1 MTHREQ
7 PAIQLRKSQEQTVSK
22 TTIAYFEARAR
33 IEPIRVILEE
43 LAIPYEDQRVSFEA
57 WGEMKSDTPFGALPS
72 YRKDDMEIFQSH
84 AIIRHL
90 ARVHDLYGSTEA
102 ERVRC
107 DVVEEAL
114 CDLSELVGKALWR
127 PHFAEERADYIA
139 NELGP
144 TLHRLEQFLKS
155 NQNLGGFW
163 VGSSLTFVDLVAFAI
178 LDSTGA
184 MFPEA
189 LEKCPALRDF
199 CDEIASRPRIA
210 AYIESG
216 RRPATIQ
223 LGPRG
228 PIYDSD
234 F

>member
-1 MTHREQ
+1 M
-7 PAIQLRKSQEQTVSK
+7 SK

-33 IEPIRVILEE
+33 VEPIRVILEE
-43 LAIPYEDQRVSFEA
+43 LAIPYEDQKISSETWVK
-57 WGEMKSDTPFGALPS
+57 MKSDTPFGALPS
-72 YRKDDMEIFQSH
+72 YRKGSMEIFQSH

-107 DVVEEAL
+107 DVIEEAIS
-114 CDLSELVGKALWR
+114 DLNELVGKAPWR
-127 PHFAEERADYIA
+127 PNFDTERADYVA

-144 TLHRLEQFLKS
+144 MLDRLERFLKS
-155 NQNLGGFW
+155 NESPAGFW
-163 VGSSLTFVDLVAFAI
+163 VGSSLTFVDLIAFAL

-189 LEKCPALRDF
+189 MVQYPALQAF
-199 CDEIASRPRIA
+199 CDQMASRPRIS

-216 RRPATIQ
+216 RRPAVIQ
-223 LGPRG
+223 HGPQG
-228 PIYDSD
+228 PIYNSE

>member
-1 MTHREQ
+1 M
-7 PAIQLRKSQEQTVSK
+7 SK
-22 TTIAYFEARAR
+22 AKLTYFDGRAR
-33 IEPIRVILEE
+33 VEPIRVILEE
-43 LAIPYEDQRVSFEA
+43 LAIPYEDQKVSFET
-57 WGEMKSDTPFGALPS
+57 WGQMKNDTPFGALPS
-72 YRKDDMEIFQSH
+72 YREGDLEIFQSH

-107 DVVEEAL
+107 DVIEEAFS
-114 CDLSELVGKALWR
+114 DLNELVGKAPWR
-127 PHFAEERADYIA
+127 THFERERADYVA

-144 TLHRLEQFLKS
+144 ALDRLERFLGS
-155 NQNLGGFW
+155 NQNSGGFW
-163 VGSSLTFVDLVAFAI
+163 VGSSLTFVDLIAYAI

-189 LEKCPALRDF
+189 FEKCPALREF
-199 CDEIASRPRIA
+199 CDEIARRPRIA

-223 LGPRG
+223 IGPRG
-228 PIYDSD
+228 PIYNSD

>member
-1 MTHREQ
+1 M
-7 PAIQLRKSQEQTVSK
+7 SK
-22 TTIAYFEARAR
+22 ATIAYFEGRAR
-33 IEPIRVILEE
+33 VEPIRVILEE
-43 LAIPYEDQRVSFEA
+43 LAIPYEDQKVSFESWA
-57 WGEMKSDTPFGALPS
+57 KMKSDTPFGALPS
-72 YRKDDMEIFQSH
+72 YREGDMEIFQSH

-90 ARVHDLYGSTEA
+90 ARVHDLYGTSEA

-107 DVVEEAL
+107 DVIEEAMS
-114 CDLSELVGKALWR
+114 DLNELVGKAPWR
-127 PHFAEERADYIA
+127 TNFASERADYIA

-144 TLHRLEQFLKS
+144 TLDRLERFLKS
-155 NQNLGGFW
+155 NQHPGGFW
-163 VGSSLTFVDLVAFAI
+163 VGSSLTFVDLIGYAI

-189 LEKCPALRDF
+189 LERCPALQEFR
-199 CDEIASRPRIA
+199 EKIAGRPRIA

-216 RRPATIQ
+216 RRPATLQ

-228 PIYDSD
+228 PIYNSD

>member
-1 MTHREQ
+1 M
-7 PAIQLRKSQEQTVSK
+7 SK
-22 TTIAYFEARAR
+22 AKIAYFEGRAR
-33 IEPIRVILEE
+33 VEPIRVMLEE
-43 LAIPYEDQRVSFEA
+43 LAIPYEDQKVSFEM
-57 WGEMKSDTPFGALPS
+57 WGEMKKDTPFGALPS
-72 YRKDDMEIFQSH
+72 YREGDMEIFQSH
-84 AIIRHL
+84 AIMRHL

-114 CDLSELVGKALWR
+114 SDLNELVGKAPWR
-127 PHFAEERADYIA
+127 THFANERANYVA

-144 TLHRLEQFLKS
+144 ALGRLERFLES
-155 NQNLGGFW
+155 NQNPGGFW
-163 VGSSLTFVDLVAFAI
+163 VGSSLTFVDLIAYAI

-189 LEKCPALRDF
+189 MEKFAPLREF
-199 CDEIASRPRIA
+199 CDEIARRPRIA

-216 RRPATIQ
+216 RRPVTIQ
-223 LGPRG
+223 IGPRG
-228 PIYDSD
+228 PICNSD

>member
-1 MTHREQ
+1 MSE
-7 PAIQLRKSQEQTVSK
+7 

-33 IEPIRVILEE
+33 VEPIRVILEE
-43 LAIPYEDQRVSFEA
+43 LAIPYEDRRISFEA
-57 WGEMKSDTPFGALPS
+57 WVEMKSGTPFGALPS
-72 YRKDDMEIFQSH
+72 YRKGDIEIFQSQ

-107 DVVEEAL
+107 DVVEEAIS
-114 CDLSELVGKALWR
+114 DLNELVGKAPWR
-127 PHFAEERADYIA
+127 PNFAAERADYVA

-144 TLHRLEQFLKS
+144 VLDQLERFLKS
-155 NQNLGGFW
+155 NQDPSGFW
-163 VGSSLTFVDLVAFAI
+163 VGPSLTFVDLIAFAL

-189 LEKCPALRDF
+189 LEQYPALREF
-199 CDEIASRPRIA
+199 CDRIANRPRIA

-216 RRPATIQ
+216 RRPAIIQ
-223 LGPRG
+223 LGPGG
-228 PIYDSD
+228 PIYDSR

>member
-1 MTHREQ
+1 M
-7 PAIQLRKSQEQTVSK
+7 SK
-22 TTIAYFEARAR
+22 AKIAYFEGRAR
-33 IEPIRVILEE
+33 VEPIRVILEE
-43 LAIPYEDQRVSFEA
+43 LAIPYEDQRVSFET
-57 WGEMKSDTPFGALPS
+57 WVKMKSDTPFGALPS
-72 YRKDDMEIFQSH
+72 YREGDMEIFQSH

-107 DVVEEAL
+107 DVIEEAIS
-114 CDLSELVGKALWR
+114 DLNELVGKAPWR
-127 PHFAEERADYIA
+127 TNFASERADYIA

-144 TLHRLEQFLKS
+144 ALDRLERFLKS
-155 NQNLGGFW
+155 NQNPGEFW
-163 VGSSLTFVDLVAFAI
+163 VGSSLTFVDLIAYAI

-189 LEKCPALRDF
+189 LEKCPALREF
-199 CDEIASRPRIA
+199 CDVIASRPRIA

-228 PIYDSD
+228 PIYNSD

>member
-1 MTHREQ
+1 
-7 PAIQLRKSQEQTVSK
+7 VSK
-22 TTIAYFEARAR
+22 TTIAYFEGRAR
-33 IEPIRVILEE
+33 VEPIRVILEE
-43 LAIPYEDQRVSFEA
+43 LAIPYDDQKVSFDS
-57 WGEMKSDTPFGALPS
+57 WTKMKNDTPFGALPS
-72 YRKDDMEIFQSH
+72 YREGGMEIFQSH

-107 DVVEEAL
+107 DVVEEAIS
-114 CDLSELVGKALWR
+114 DLNELVGKAPWR
-127 PHFAEERADYIA
+127 TNVAEERADYIA

-144 TLHRLEQFLKS
+144 TLDQLERFLKS
-155 NQNLGGFW
+155 NPNPGGFW
-163 VGSSLTFVDLVAFAI
+163 VGSSLTFVDLIAFAI

-199 CDEIASRPRIA
+199 CNEIASRPRIA

>member
-1 MTHREQ
+1 MSE
-7 PAIQLRKSQEQTVSK
+7 
-22 TTIAYFEARAR
+22 TTIAYFDARAR
-33 IEPIRVILEE
+33 VEPIRVILEE
-43 LAIPYEDQRVSFEA
+43 LAIPYEDQRISFEN
-57 WGEMKSDTPFGALPS
+57 WIEMKSATPFGALPS
-72 YRKDDMEIFQSH
+72 YRSGDLEIFQTH

-107 DVVEEAL
+107 DVIEEAL
-114 CDLSELVGKALWR
+114 SDLNELVGKAPWR
-127 PHFAEERADYIA
+127 NDFAKQRADYVA

-144 TLHRLEQFLKS
+144 ALERLERFLES
-155 NQNLGGFW
+155 NQDPAGFW
-163 VGSSLTFVDLVAFAI
+163 VGSSLTFVDLVAFAL

-189 LEKCPALRDF
+189 MEKCPALREFRDR
-199 CDEIASRPRIA
+199 IARRPRIA
-210 AYIESG
+210 AYLESG

-223 LGPRG
+223 VGPGG

-234 F
+234 L

>member
-1 MTHREQ
+1 M
-7 PAIQLRKSQEQTVSK
+7 PKV
-22 TTIAYFEARAR
+22 TIAYFEARAR
-33 IEPIRVILEE
+33 VEPIRVILEE
-43 LAIPYEDQRVSFEA
+43 LAIPYEDQKVSFETWA
-57 WGEMKSDTPFGALPS
+57 KMKSEVPFGALPS
-72 YRKDDMEIFQSH
+72 YREGDMEIFQSH

-107 DVVEEAL
+107 DVIEEAIS
-114 CDLSELVGKALWR
+114 DLSELVGKAPWR
-127 PHFAEERADYIA
+127 TNFADERADYIA
-139 NELGP
+139 DELGP
-144 TLHRLEQFLKS
+144 TLDRLERFLKS
-155 NQNLGGFW
+155 NPNPGGFW
-163 VGSSLTFVDLVAFAI
+163 VGSSLTFVDLIAYAI
-178 LDSTGA
+178 LDSTGS

-189 LEKCPALRDF
+189 LEKRPALREF
-199 CDEIASRPRIA
+199 CRQIASRPRIA

>member
-1 MTHREQ
+1 M
-7 PAIQLRKSQEQTVSK
+7 SK

-33 IEPIRVILEE
+33 VEPIRVILEE
-43 LAIPYEDQRVSFEA
+43 LAIPYEDRKISFEA
-57 WGEMKSDTPFGALPS
+57 WGKMKSGTPFGALPS
-72 YRKDDMEIFQSH
+72 YRKGDMEIFQSH

-102 ERVRC
+102 DRVRC
-107 DVVEEAL
+107 DVVDEAL
-114 CDLSELVGKALWR
+114 SDLSDLIGKAAWR
-127 PHFAEERADYIA
+127 ANFEDERTDYVS

-144 TLHRLEQFLKS
+144 MLDRLERFLES
-155 NQNLGGFW
+155 NQDSGGFW
-163 VGSSLTFVDLVAFAI
+163 VGSSLTFVDLVAFAV

-189 LEKCPALRDF
+189 MENCPGLRQF
-199 CDEIASRPRIA
+199 CDLIAGRPRIA

-216 RRPATIQ
+216 RRPALIMI
-223 LGPRG
+223 GARG

>member
-1 MTHREQ
+1 M
-7 PAIQLRKSQEQTVSK
+7 SK
-22 TTIAYFEARAR
+22 AKLAYFDGRAR
-33 IEPIRVILEE
+33 VEPIRVILEE
-43 LAIPYEDQRVSFEA
+43 LAIPYEDLKVSFET
-57 WGEMKSDTPFGALPS
+57 WVKMKNDTPFGALPS
-72 YRKDDMEIFQSH
+72 YRDGDLEIFQSH

-107 DVVEEAL
+107 DVIEEAFS
-114 CDLSELVGKALWR
+114 DLNELVGKAPWR
-127 PHFAEERADYIA
+127 TNFERERADYVT

-144 TLHRLEQFLKS
+144 ALERLERFLGS
-155 NQNLGGFW
+155 NPNPGGFW
-163 VGSSLTFVDLVAFAI
+163 VGSSLTFVDLIAYAI

-184 MFPEA
+184 MFPEP
-189 LEKCPALRDF
+189 LKRCPALRQF

-210 AYIESG
+210 AYVESG

-223 LGPRG
+223 LGPGG
-228 PIYDSD
+228 PIYNSD

>member
-1 MTHREQ
+1 
-7 PAIQLRKSQEQTVSK
+7 LSK
-22 TTIAYFEARAR
+22 TAIAYFEGRAR
-33 IEPIRVILEE
+33 VEPIRVILEE
-43 LAIPYEDQRVSFEA
+43 LAIPYEDQKVSFES
-57 WGEMKSDTPFGALPS
+57 WVKMKSDTPFGALPS
-72 YRKDDMEIFQSH
+72 YREGDMEIFQSH

-102 ERVRC
+102 ERIRC
-107 DVVEEAL
+107 DVIEEAIS
-114 CDLSELVGKALWR
+114 DLNELVGKAPWR
-127 PHFAEERADYIA
+127 TDFASERAGYVA

-144 TLHRLEQFLKS
+144 TLDRLERFLES
-155 NQNLGGFW
+155 NQSPGRFW
-163 VGSSLTFVDLVAFAI
+163 VGSSLTFVDLIAYAV

-189 LEKCPALRDF
+189 LEKCPALREF
-199 CDEIASRPRIA
+199 CDRIASRPRIA

-223 LGPRG
+223 LGPHG
-228 PIYDSD
+228 PIYNSD

>member
-1 MTHREQ
+1 M
-7 PAIQLRKSQEQTVSK
+7 SK
-22 TTIAYFEARAR
+22 ATIAYFEGRAR
-33 IEPIRVILEE
+33 VEPIRVILEE
-43 LAIPYEDQRVSFEA
+43 LAIPYEDQKVSFET
-57 WGEMKSDTPFGALPS
+57 WVKMKSDTPFGALPS
-72 YRKDDMEIFQSH
+72 YREGDMEIFQSH

-107 DVVEEAL
+107 DVIEEAL
-114 CDLSELVGKALWR
+114 SDLNELVGKAPWR
-127 PHFAEERADYIA
+127 TNFANERGDYIA

-144 TLHRLEQFLKS
+144 ALDRLERFLKS
-155 NQNLGGFW
+155 NQNPGGFW
-163 VGSSLTFVDLVAFAI
+163 VGSSLTFVDLIAYAI

-189 LEKCPALRDF
+189 LEKCSALRDF
-199 CDEIASRPRIA
+199 GDEIASRPRIA

-228 PIYDSD
+228 PIYNSD

>member
-1 MTHREQ
+1 M
-7 PAIQLRKSQEQTVSK
+7 SK
-22 TTIAYFEARAR
+22 TTIAYFEGRAR
-33 IEPIRVILEE
+33 VEPIRVILEE
-43 LAIPYEDQRVSFEA
+43 LAIPYEDQKISFET
-57 WGEMKSDTPFGALPS
+57 WVKMKSNTPFGALPS

-107 DVVEEAL
+107 DVIEEAIS
-114 CDLSELVGKALWR
+114 DLNELVGTAPWR
-127 PHFAEERADYIA
+127 TNFANERADYIA

-144 TLHRLEQFLKS
+144 MLDRLEQFLKS
-155 NQNLGGFW
+155 NQNPGGFW
-163 VGSSLTFVDLVAFAI
+163 VGSSLTFVDLIAYAI

-184 MFPEA
+184 MFPDA
-189 LEKCPALRDF
+189 LEKFPALRGF
-199 CDEIASRPRIA
+199 CDQISSRPRIA
-210 AYIESG
+210 AYIKSG

-228 PIYDSD
+228 PIYNSD

>member
-1 MTHREQ
+1 M
-7 PAIQLRKSQEQTVSK
+7 SK
-22 TTIAYFEARAR
+22 TTIAYFEGRAR
-33 IEPIRVILEE
+33 VEPIRVMLEE
-43 LAIPYEDQRVSFEA
+43 LAIPYEDRKISFET
-57 WGEMKSDTPFGALPS
+57 WVKMKSGTPFGALPS
-72 YRKDDMEIFQSH
+72 YRNDGMEIFQSH

-107 DVVEEAL
+107 DVIEEAIS
-114 CDLSELVGKALWR
+114 DLNELVGKAPWR
-127 PHFAEERADYIA
+127 TNFANERADYIA

-144 TLHRLEQFLKS
+144 MLDRLEQFLKS
-155 NQNLGGFW
+155 NQNPGGFW
-163 VGSSLTFVDLVAFAI
+163 VGSSLTFVDLIAYAI

-189 LEKCPALRDF
+189 LEKCPALREF
-199 CDEIASRPRIA
+199 CDQIASRPRIA
-210 AYIESG
+210 AYIKSG

-228 PIYDSD
+228 PIHNSD

>member
-1 MTHREQ
+1 M
-7 PAIQLRKSQEQTVSK
+7 SK

-33 IEPIRVILEE
+33 VEPIRVILEE
-43 LAIPYEDQRVSFEA
+43 LAIPYEDQKISFET
-57 WGEMKSDTPFGALPS
+57 WVKMKSNTPFGALPS
-72 YRKDDMEIFQSH
+72 YRKDDIEIFQSH

-107 DVVEEAL
+107 DVIEEAIS
-114 CDLSELVGKALWR
+114 DLNELVGKAPWR
-127 PHFAEERADYIA
+127 TNFANERADYIA

-144 TLHRLEQFLKS
+144 MLDRLEQFLKS
-155 NQNLGGFW
+155 NQNPSGFW
-163 VGSSLTFVDLVAFAI
+163 VGSSLTFVDLIAYAI

-189 LEKCPALRDF
+189 LEKCPALRES
-199 CDEIASRPRIA
+199 CDQISSRPRIA
-210 AYIESG
+210 AYIKSG

-228 PIYDSD
+228 PIYNSD

>member
-1 MTHREQ
+1 M
-7 PAIQLRKSQEQTVSK
+7 SK
-22 TTIAYFEARAR
+22 TTIAYFDARAR
-33 IEPIRVILEE
+33 VEPIRVILEE
-43 LAIPYEDQRVSFEA
+43 LGIPYEDQKISFET
-57 WGEMKSDTPFGALPS
+57 WVKMKSDTPFGALPS
-72 YRKDDMEIFQSH
+72 YRTDDIEIFQSH

-107 DVVEEAL
+107 DVIEEAIS
-114 CDLSELVGKALWR
+114 DLSERVGKAPWR
-127 PHFAEERADYIA
+127 NNFADERADYIA

-144 TLHRLEQFLKS
+144 MLDQLERFLKS
-155 NQNLGGFW
+155 NQEPGGFW
-163 VGSSLTFVDLVAFAI
+163 VGSSLTFVDLIAFAL

-189 LEKCPALRDF
+189 LEQRPALREF
-199 CDEIASRPRIA
+199 CEQIANRPRMA

-216 RRPATIQ
+216 RRPLTIQ
-223 LGPRG
+223 VGPRG
-228 PIYDSD
+228 PICNSD